1 MFAEFISEQL
11 DQRRGLQS
19 KLAKK
24 MGVSRS
30 TITAWR
36 HGAKPEFE
44 MCLRLAV
51 HFKTDPL
58 ALFKMVGDPNY
69 ETVYRQFLAGQAG
82 AKAAARLTQEPTEP
96 ADVLPAAFNEDDLY
110 PNARHAAVH
119 RELQLLLDAGNK
131 EAKAIATM
139 IHLAASQL
147 EGEEEAPPVPV
158 ERTDDPQRQQI
169 YRNLKRE
176 RADSVKSRLER
187 EAEAKVRSKPPK
199 DRPSEG

>member
-69 ETVYRQFLAGQAG
+69 ETVYRQFLAGQFG
-82 AKAAARLTQEPTEP
+82 AKAAARLAKEPIEP
-96 ADVLPAAFNEDDLY
+96 AETLPAAFSEDDLY

-147 EGEEEAPPVPV
+147 EGEEATESSTEPTEEPHRK
-158 ERTDDPQRQQI
+158 EI
-169 YRNLKRE
+169 YRNLKKE
-176 RADSVKSRLER
+176 RADSVKNRLER
-187 EAEAKVRSKPPK
+187 EAEAKGRAKPPK